1 MINFL
6 ICNSKKIIFVNR
18 HVYFDVNYCQLIVRR
33 RIGERILIYQGGLL
47 PDHEDAILTD
57 TASPTGDDN
66 DDDNDNYKDDV
77 NDNDNDNYKDDVNDN
92 NNDDDNDNDTAHFTD
107 LVTACD
113 QDSLRDNRGENIQE
127 NW

>member
-1 MINFL
+1 M
-6 ICNSKKIIFVNR
+6 
-18 HVYFDVNYCQLIVRR
+18 
-33 RIGERILIYQGGLL
+33 IYQGGLL

-66 DDDNDNYKDDV
+66 DDDNDNYKDDLNDDL
-77 NDNDNDNYKDDVNDN
+77 NDNDNDG
-92 NNDDDNDNDTAHFTD
+92 DNDAAHSTD

>member
-1 MINFL
+1 M
-6 ICNSKKIIFVNR
+6 
-18 HVYFDVNYCQLIVRR
+18 
-33 RIGERILIYQGGLL
+33 IYQGGLL

-66 DDDNDNYKDDV
+66 DDDNDNDYDD
-77 NDNDNDNYKDDVNDN
+77 DDVNDN
-92 NNDDDNDNDTAHFTD
+92 NNDNDDDNDNDTAHFTD